1 MNYKKAYRCKADLKM
16 LREEMNLSKEFV
28 ANEIGYSVRNLE
40 RIEKIMQLLA
50 KKQRVEYVHFI
61 NLNMSKLL

>member
-1 MNYKKAYRCKADLKM
+1 M

-40 RIEKIMQLLA
+40 RIEK
-50 KKQRVEYVHFI
+50 K
-61 NLNMSKLL
+61 